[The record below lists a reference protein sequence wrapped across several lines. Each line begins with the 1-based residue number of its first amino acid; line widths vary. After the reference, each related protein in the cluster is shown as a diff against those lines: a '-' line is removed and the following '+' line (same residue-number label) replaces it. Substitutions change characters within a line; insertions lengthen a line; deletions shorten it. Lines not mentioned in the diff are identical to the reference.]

1 MELPAREILSLFLPG
16 EMSPGIEPLGNGH
29 INDTF
34 LVRLSDGCKYVLQRL
49 NQKVFKDTNAVMHNY
64 KLLENNFLNNVDVS
78 LPGVYRSVNNNLL
91 EFDKHGNPW
100 RLIEFVEY
108 AYSLDHIVKKE
119 QSYQAGFGYGA
130 FLKGCAKCPVGEFQ
144 EVIPEFHNLKWRMQQ
159 LDLAVE
165 QDNANRLS
173 AVTDLVSFYRN
184 QYVRLNGLI
193 AVLNSREIPVRI
205 VHNDTKINNLMYRG
219 EQVRAV
225 VDLDT
230 VGPGSVIY
238 DFGDAIRTI
247 ANSSDED
254 EQELGNVAFNMDFFK
269 AFAQGYL
276 SQTKDMLTDTEKFH
290 LWQAPLYMTLIM
302 GVRFLTDYL
311 NGDIY
316 YKTEYESHNLVRTR
330 VQSKLIASM
339 ETNYHPIKTIV
350 EQMLTDNQ

>member
-1 MELPAREILSLFLPG
+1 MELPAHEILSLFLPG
-16 EMSPGIEPLGNGH
+16 EKSPGNEPIGNGH

-34 LVRLSDGCKYVLQRL
+34 LVRSSDGRKYVLQRL
-49 NQKVFKDTNAVMHNY
+49 NRTVFKDTNAVMSNY
-64 KLLENNFLNNVDVS
+64 KVLVNNFLNNAGVY
-78 LPGVYRSVNNNLL
+78 LPGFYESVNNNLL

-100 RLIEFVEY
+100 RLLEFVEQ
-108 AYSLDHIVKKE
+108 AYSLDHIVNKE
-119 QSYQAGFGYGA
+119 QAYQAGLGYGA
-130 FLKGCAKCPVGEFQ
+130 FLVGCFKCPVDDFQ
-144 EVIPEFHNLKWRMQQ
+144 EVIPGFHNLKWRMQQ
-159 LDLAVE
+159 LDLAAE
-165 QDNANRLS
+165 QDNAKRLS

-184 QYVRLNGLI
+184 QYAKLNGLI
-193 AVLNSREIPVRI
+193 TELYSGEIPVRI

-219 EQVRAV
+219 EQVRAI

-247 ANSSDED
+247 ANSADED
-254 EQELGNVAFNMDFFK
+254 EQDLGNVVFDLEFFK

-276 SQTKDMLTDTEKFH
+276 SQTKDMLTDKEKLH

-316 YKTEYESHNLVRTR
+316 YKTEYEAHNLVRKK
-330 VQSKLIASM
+330 VQSKLIA
-339 ETNYHPIKTIV
+339 
-350 EQMLTDNQ
+350 